1 MSLFAHKDVPVSA
14 LSWECGAVPAGSVSI
29 LAVLRP
35 GLWCLWSHTGHSVLI
50 APSHR
55 EDVFSP
61 ALTQY
66 RAPSITLWDFFRPRE
81 DQKIFC
87 IIQARQ
93 YQWPCSP
100 RPPATASLHASQTLP
115 GFLSEPPPSSEMW
128 REDHWGL
135 VAARLCQ
142 KNGYQ
147 VCQHHNQ
154 SCVIFWIRNYCVTIF
169 RFGEWRSDNVQI
181 SRVDIHELNTVSA
194 NNTELQ
200 LQLQIAKYGV

>member
-1 MSLFAHKDVPVSA
+1 M
-14 LSWECGAVPAGSVSI
+14 
-29 LAVLRP
+29 
-35 GLWCLWSHTGHSVLI
+35 
-50 APSHR
+50 
-55 EDVFSP
+55 
-61 ALTQY
+61 
-66 RAPSITLWDFFRPRE
+66 
-81 DQKIFC
+81 KIFC

-100 RPPATASLHASQTLP
+100 RPPATASLHANQTLP

-154 SCVIFWIRNYCVTIF
+154 CCVIFWIRNYCVTIF
-169 RFGEWRSDNVQI
+169 RFGEWRATMCKYLELIFMSWIHSLLTIQSYSYSYTLQSTGCKACHNMLSLLSIGLTQSD
-181 SRVDIHELNTVSA
+181 HAL
-194 NNTELQ
+194 LC
-200 LQLQIAKYGV
+200 